1 MTGFVSEARRSGNP
15 FLFRLVV
22 IAALGGLLFGY
33 DTGVISGALLFIGPD
48 LHASSFDQQAIVGA
62 LLLGAVAG
70 AIIAGWASDALGRRR
85 TTLIAGVVYVA
96 GALLCAFAPSAT
108 FLIGARFILGL
119 AVGCASFVA
128 PMYIAELAPKR
139 IRGGLVSFNQLAIVT
154 GILLAYIVN
163 FAIKGVPSEW
173 RWMLGLGAIPGLIL
187 ALGMIALPESPRWLV
202 SRGREDEA
210 KDVLGRARVNES
222 VDEEIGE
229 IKEVVS
235 EEGSLRDILADAVR
249 PLLVIGLALAIFQQ
263 LIGINTVIYYAP
275 TILKSAGVATSG
287 AIQQTVFIG
296 LTNLVF
302 TILAVLMLD
311 RLGRRALLLTGTAG
325 CVVALIALGA
335 YFASPSLQASAG
347 WLALTSLIVYIASFA
362 IGLGPVF
369 WLMISE
375 IFPLHLRGPAMAACT
390 VANWAFN
397 FAISFTFLTLT
408 HAITKQGTFWVY
420 AGMGLIALWF
430 FATRVPETKGRTLEE
445 IEEEALDTTERDER
459 FERAPERSTDR
470 VKPA

>member
-15 FLFRLVV
+15 FLCPPCA

-85 TTLIAGVVYVA
+85 TTLIAGVIYVA

-173 RWMLGLGAIPGLIL
+173 RWMLGLGAIP
-187 ALGMIALPESPRWLV
+187 A
-202 SRGREDEA
+202 
-210 KDVLGRARVNES
+210 
-222 VDEEIGE
+222 
-229 IKEVVS
+229 
-235 EEGSLRDILADAVR
+235 
-249 PLLVIGLALAIFQQ
+249 
-263 LIGINTVIYYAP
+263 
-275 TILKSAGVATSG
+275 
-287 AIQQTVFIG
+287 
-296 LTNLVF
+296 
-302 TILAVLMLD
+302 
-311 RLGRRALLLTGTAG
+311 
-325 CVVALIALGA
+325 
-335 YFASPSLQASAG
+335 
-347 WLALTSLIVYIASFA
+347 
-362 IGLGPVF
+362 
-369 WLMISE
+369 
-375 IFPLHLRGPAMAACT
+375 
-390 VANWAFN
+390 
-397 FAISFTFLTLT
+397 
-408 HAITKQGTFWVY
+408 
-420 AGMGLIALWF
+420 
-430 FATRVPETKGRTLEE
+430 
-445 IEEEALDTTERDER
+445 
-459 FERAPERSTDR
+459 
-470 VKPA
+470 

>member
-1 MTGFVSEARRSGNP
+1 MGGGFLSEARRSGNP
-15 FLFRLVV
+15 FLFRLVA

-48 LHASSFDQQAIVGA
+48 LHASSFEQQAVVGA

-70 AIIAGWASDALGRRR
+70 AVVAGWASEALGRRR
-85 TTLIAGVVYVA
+85 STLIAGCIYTV
-96 GALLCAFAPSAT
+96 GALLCAFAPSVGV
-108 FLIGARFILGL
+108 LIAARFILGL

-154 GILLAYIVN
+154 GILIAYIVN
-163 FAIKGVPSEW
+163 FALKGAPSEW

-187 ALGMIALPESPRWLV
+187 AIGMVVLPESPRWLV
-202 SRGREDEA
+202 KRGREDEA
-210 KDVLGRARVNES
+210 RDVLGRAREGDI
-222 VDEEIGE
+222 DEEISE
-229 IKEVVS
+229 IKEVVQ

-249 PLLVIGLALAIFQQ
+249 PLLMIGLALAIFQQ

-302 TILAVLMLD
+302 TILAVLLLD

-325 CVVALIALGA
+325 CVIALIALGA
-335 YFASPSLQASAG
+335 YFASPTLQHSAG

-375 IFPLHLRGPAMAACT
+375 IFPLQLRGPAMAACT

-408 HAITKQGTFWVY
+408 HAITKQGTFWLY
-420 AGMGLIALWF
+420 AGLGVIALWF
-430 FATRVPETKGRTLEE
+430 FATRVPETQGRTLEE
-445 IEEEALDTTERDER
+445 IEEEALDTTQRDER
-459 FERAPERSTDR
+459 FESTGDR
-470 VKPA
+470 VRHA